1 MKKQI
6 PLLVP
11 AGLLVLLFLLLHGTV
26 SGHDIVDIGDG
37 FAESPVPGV
46 RIIREED
53 YDKRPA
59 HYVSSNLYT
68 TLAAA
73 RETGHRFVAFDFQV
87 PPGGGPPPHTHRY
100 EWETFFVT
108 QGEVTITVGVEDFP
122 PFEFI
127 EEVSPVGTLVYG
139 PQGPVHGF
147 RNESGRP
154 ARMFSFGMPAGLD
167 VFFET
172 IGRRVRDFEAP
183 IPRSNQEE
191 VMRLAFWGEQTG
203 RILHIPGTPPPE
215 VPDTTPNHV
224 ISSISG
230 EGRPK
235 FEGPFGEERVSLLT
249 PEEVGNITGATAFCG
264 PGAPER
270 PGGTAAYSYFMLR
283 PRDRFPASVTSN
295 NIEVF
300 YTLGGS
306 LSFKFEDEIVTVG
319 TLTYVEIQPGVPF
332 SIANLATESPGSH
345 ARSMAISVIAPD
357 CPPPPGDGPGEA
369 TEK

>member
-1 MKKQI
+1 MKKLI

-11 AGLLVLLFLLLHGTV
+11 AGLLVLLFLPLHGTV

-46 RIIREED
+46 RIIRERD

-59 HYVSSNLYT
+59 HYVSSSLYT

-73 RETGHRFVAFDFQV
+73 RETGHRFAAFDFQV
-87 PPGGGPPPHTHRY
+87 PPGGGPLPHTHRY
-100 EWETFFVT
+100 EWETFFVS
-108 QGEVTITVGVEDFP
+108 QGEVTFTVGVEDFP

-127 EEVSPVGTLVYG
+127 TEVNRPAGTLVYG

-147 RNESGRP
+147 LNESGSP
-154 ARMFSFGMPAGLD
+154 ARMFIFGLPAGLD

-172 IGRRVRDFEAP
+172 VGERVRDFEAP
-183 IPRSNQEE
+183 IPRSGPEE
-191 VMRLAFWGEQTG
+191 IMRLAFWGEQTG
-203 RILHIPGTPPPE
+203 RLLHIPGTPPPE
-215 VPDTTPNHV
+215 VPATTPEHV
-224 ISSISG
+224 ISSITG

-235 FEGPFGEERVSLLT
+235 FEGPFGEERVSLVT

-264 PGAPER
+264 PGAPGR
-270 PGGTAAYSYFMLR
+270 PGGTVAYSSFLLG

-295 NIEVF
+295 NVEVF
-300 YTLGGS
+300 YTLGGR
-306 LSFKFEDEIVTVG
+306 LSFKFEDEIVTVE

-332 SIANLATESPGSH
+332 SIANLATESSRGD
-345 ARSMAISVIAPD
+345 ARSLAISVIAPD
-357 CPPPPGDGPGEA
+357 CPPPPGGGPG
-369 TEK
+369 